1 MGCVEELREAV
12 IDGQAPVAM
21 AKVTEGL
28 AEGILPVTL
37 LQDGL
42 VAAMTQVGDL
52 YEAGEIFVPEMMV
65 AARAMRAALVEL
77 KPLLVEQGVPA
88 RGKVAIGTVKG
99 DLHDIGKNLV
109 AMFLEGAGFE
119 IVDLGVDVGAEQF
132 IAEVRNGANVVAM
145 SALLTTTMVNMR
157 GVVAAITDAGLRE
170 QVRIIVGGAPIS
182 MAYATEMGADGYAP
196 DASSAA
202 RMLGGL
208 LAV

>member
-12 IDGQAPVAM
+12 IDGQAPVAV

-28 AEGILPVTL
+28 AEGVSPGTL
-37 LQDGL
+37 LQEGL
-42 VAAMTQVGDL
+42 VAAMAQVGDL

-65 AARAMRAALVEL
+65 AARAMRAALGEL
-77 KPLLVEQGVPA
+77 AEQ
-88 RGKVAIGTVKG
+88 GKVAIGTVKG

-132 IAEVRNGANVVAM
+132 IAEVRKGANVVAL
-145 SALLTTTMVNMR
+145 SALLTTTMVNMH
-157 GVVAAITDAGLRE
+157 GVVAAIADAGLRE
-170 QVRIIVGGAPIS
+170 QVRIIVGGAPIT
-182 MAYATEMGADGYAP
+182 MAYATEVGADGYAA
-196 DASSAA
+196 DASSAV
-202 RMLGGL
+202 RMLRGL

>member
-1 MGCVEELREAV
+1 
-12 IDGQAPVAM
+12 
-21 AKVTEGL
+21 
-28 AEGILPVTL
+28 
-37 LQDGL
+37 
-42 VAAMTQVGDL
+42 
-52 YEAGEIFVPEMMV
+52 
-65 AARAMRAALVEL
+65 
-77 KPLLVEQGVPA
+77 
-88 RGKVAIGTVKG
+88 
-99 DLHDIGKNLV
+99 
-109 AMFLEGAGFE
+109 MFLEGAGFE

-132 IAEVRNGANVVAM
+132 IAEVRKGANVVAL

>member
-1 MGCVEELREAV
+1 
-12 IDGQAPVAM
+12 M

-119 IVDLGVDVGAEQF
+119 IVDLGVDVAAEQF